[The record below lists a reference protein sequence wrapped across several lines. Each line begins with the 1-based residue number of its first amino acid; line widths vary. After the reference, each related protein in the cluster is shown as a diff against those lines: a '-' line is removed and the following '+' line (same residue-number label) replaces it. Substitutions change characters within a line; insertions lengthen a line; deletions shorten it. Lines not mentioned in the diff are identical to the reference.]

1 MPQYPAFDATAF
13 DNLNFP
19 YNRIENE
26 LSETPRLIR
35 GLNTWITRRGKL
47 ARRPGTKPLESGEFN
62 YRVDRLWIYETEESP
77 QRIYLVFSAFNHN
90 TNLWELYY
98 QRLSSPSPGVITKF
112 TDIRGCNASQ
122 APHEA
127 NSARGKLF
135 IKGYPSTAD
144 SYYGS
149 IIFDGSDGVP
159 KFYPWGIA
167 APTVP
172 ARIDATVGTLN
183 GGIAAGALSLTVNLV
198 DPFAAIGLPFTLQI
212 DNEQVSCTARVGP
225 VYTITRGING
235 TTDTAHLDKTLLVYR
250 NAWATSSFAT
260 NVNLTWRY
268 SYCYESI
275 TGQVSSRVPLEYDP
289 TQAPSATGPFANL
302 IPKIIVRGTADT
314 TNIPFIRIYRTTDG
328 GGRLYYLGKITNTG
342 DVNITYS
349 DDTLATLLGTSGFSQ
364 PVSDDILTNTTSIIC
379 PSTVSNDP
387 PPPVVS
393 PKIVGTD
400 EVQLSS
406 PIAYYAGR
414 FWYGIGTK
422 VLFSGNEEITDGVPE
437 ECWPSGT
444 NGNFYSLKDPI
455 TNLKASSD
463 ALYITTLNQ
472 SYIVTGQTLDSFNL
486 RPIYDNSGSPYGHP
500 RAITR
505 YGNTI
510 ATLTHDFRV
519 ALIEGENEPRTIS
532 DPLYTDIV
540 DSSSLGAEFQIEY
553 WADLEKAWIFVCAHR
568 QDDPRYSRQ
577 WVFDINKTKQD
588 GFDFWFTPWSMET
601 TCVAAGRI
609 SEGSGQRRLVVFFWD
624 AVNLKGQFSRL
635 DPTARETQDY
645 HWDGYQSYDLYF
657 TTHLARVKPGNHVN
671 GINID
676 AMVPNVSFIKFDRTL
691 FSTTEDDPYVY
702 YYLDDFWT
710 DPISSDLLTDPPR
723 RNQSKGY
730 KTQYCQINE
739 VGERVA
745 VEMRLIN
752 NSDSFELQTLAFVFT
767 PTSGA

>member
-1 MPQYPAFDATAF
+1 MPQYPSFDATAF
-13 DNLNFP
+13 DNLDFP

-35 GLNTWITRRGKL
+35 GLNTWITRYGKL
-47 ARRPGTKPLESGEFN
+47 ARRPGTKEMIEGSFD
-62 YRVDRLWIYETEESP
+62 YRVDRMWIYETEESP
-77 QRIYLVFSAFNHN
+77 QRLYLVFSAFNH
-90 TNLWELYY
+90 TINLWELYY
-98 QRLSSPSPGVITKF
+98 QRLSTPTPGVITKF
-112 TDIRGCNASQ
+112 PDLRGCNFSQ

-135 IKGYPSTAD
+135 IKSYPPTSQ
-144 SYYGS
+144 SFLGS
-149 IIFDGSDGVP
+149 IIFDGSDGIP
-159 KFYPWGIA
+159 KVYPWGIG
-167 APTVP
+167 APVVP

-183 GGIAAGALSLTVNLV
+183 GGITAGALSMDINGP
-198 DPFAAIGLPFTLQI
+198 DPFPAAPFTLQL
-212 DNEQVSCTARVGP
+212 DNEQVSVTAKAGLTF
-225 VYTITRGING
+225 TITRGING
-235 TTDTAHLDKTLLVYR
+235 TTAAAHLDKTLCVLR
-250 NAWATSSFAT
+250 NSWATSSFAV

-268 SYCYESI
+268 AYCYESI

-289 TQAPSATGPFANL
+289 TKAPSATGPFANL

-314 TNIPFIRIYRTTDG
+314 TNVPFIRIYRTTDG
-328 GGRLYYLGKITNTG
+328 GGRFFYLGKIANTG
-342 DVNITYS
+342 DVDITYS
-349 DDTLATLLGTSGFSQ
+349 DNTLATLLGTSGFTQ
-364 PVSDDILTNTTSIIC
+364 PVSDEILTNSTAIIC
-379 PSTVSNDP
+379 PTTVSNDP

-393 PKIVGTD
+393 PKVVGVN

-444 NGNFYSLKDPI
+444 NGNFYAVKDPV
-455 TNLKASSD
+455 TNLKATSD

-472 SYIVTGQTLDSFNL
+472 SYIITGQTRDSFNL
-486 RPIYDNSGSPYGHP
+486 RPIYDNIGSPYGHP

-532 DPLYTDIV
+532 DPLFTDIV
-540 DSSSLGAEFQIEY
+540 DASSSGAEFQIEY

-568 QDDPRYSRQ
+568 QDDPRLSRQ
-577 WVFDINKTKQD
+577 WVFDITKAKNS
-588 GFDFWFTPWSMET
+588 GGEFWFTPWSMET
-601 TCVAAGRI
+601 TCVTSGRI
-609 SEGSGQRRLVVFFWD
+609 SESTGQRRLVVFFWD
-624 AVNLKGQFSRL
+624 AINLRGQFSRL

-645 HWDGYQSYDLYF
+645 HWDGPQSYDLYF
-657 TTHLARVKPGNHVN
+657 TTHLARVKPGNHIN
-671 GINID
+671 AINID
-676 AMVPNVSFIKFDRTL
+676 AMVPAVNCIKFDRTL
-691 FSTTEDDPYVY
+691 FSTTEDDPFVY

-710 DPISSDLLTDPPR
+710 DPVSSDILTDPPR
-723 RNQSKGY
+723 REQSKGY

-739 VGERVA
+739 VAERVA
-745 VEMRLIN
+745 VEMRLISN
-752 NSDSFELQTLAFVFT
+752 ADSFELQTLAFIFV